1 MWIIISILMKQMQN
15 YCVEKKINKQL
26 YSITVM
32 LVNDEEEKS
41 NGTRCLFQP
50 MVKVVSEVN
59 GFKFRE
65 YSSLVDFNVLDSE
78 EQSLELQ
85 YRNKHVY
92 GTGLG
97 TSVNWNIDSDGNGE
111 IYNDFSQ
118 KWKSLQW
125 ISLFHRD

>member
-1 MWIIISILMKQMQN
+1 
-15 YCVEKKINKQL
+15 
-26 YSITVM
+26 M

-111 IYNDFSQ
+111 IYNDFS